1 VPIVKTVLWILAAFA
16 GAGWIAY
23 LGGLV
28 TAVIGDPALADWLQ
42 PASEPVNVWP
52 MMLFFGTALFVGIR
66 LAPGK
71 IGHAYFK
78 AAMRGAPRPLRVAT
92 WLTFVGA
99 VAGGILL
106 VAFGLLPRATP
117 STAFFPL
124 FAAFH
129 AISCAFLVSAA
140 RVGLGEPQ
148 CENDHPIGV
157 DMTHCSLC
165 GAPARNVI
173 P

>member
-1 VPIVKTVLWILAAFA
+1 MQLIKAIIWLLAIIA
-16 GAGWIAY
+16 GAYWLAY
-23 LGGLV
+23 LVGLI
-28 TAVIGDPALADWLQ
+28 AAWIGYPALADWLQ
-42 PASEPVNVWP
+42 PASEPISFWP
-52 MMLFFGTALFVGIR
+52 LLFFFGAALVVSIR

-71 IGHAYFK
+71 MGHPYWK
-78 AAMRGAPRPLRVAT
+78 AAMRGAPRPLRVAM
-92 WLTFVGA
+92 WLTSAGA
-99 VAGGILL
+99 VPGVVLL
-106 VAFGLLPRATP
+106 AAFGLVPRTTANI
-117 STAFFPL
+117 AFFPI
-124 FAAFH
+124 FAMFY

-140 RVGLGEPQ
+140 RLGLGEPQ